1 MIRAIVLFIILGLGL
16 FVGSEYSGQ
25 QGYVLISIANKTIE
39 MSVTTLVI
47 MVVGLLIAI
56 FALEFIVK
64 KVLSS
69 TFKTFNWFTIRKI
82 RRSRRLTNEG
92 IIKLIEGDFK
102 QAEKKV
108 IRWAK
113 HHDNPLL
120 CYLMAS
126 EAADNLGNI
135 KKRDH
140 YLALANEQNHAKLAV
155 ELTRAK
161 QQVNDGHISLGLKT
175 LQSLQPD
182 APNNPILLNLLKR
195 CYITLHRWQPLIEIL
210 PKLRKFNHLT
220 EAENRELLETAHVGV
235 LADIAKRNNSHD
247 LIEHW
252 ETLNRHD
259 KKNAVI
265 TAAVARHL
273 LNVSEGKEALPFI
286 TRVMKSSPS
295 TQLYMLIAEVPQVHQ
310 QDAKKLLL
318 RVLAKNAHN
327 AEAHSAI
334 AKLYEYQNNWSDAQF
349 HLEQALSIRTS
360 IADYSRLSEV
370 LAQQNKTQAAQDV
383 SRKALS
389 LLPE

>member
-1 MIRAIVLFIILGLGL
+1 MIRAILLFIILGVGL

-25 QGYVLISIANKTIE
+25 QGYVLISIASKTIE

-47 MVVGLLIAI
+47 IVVGLFLAV
-56 FALEFIVK
+56 FACEFILK
-64 KVLSS
+64 KILTT
-69 TFKTFNWFTIRKI
+69 TFRTFNWFTIRKI

-108 IRWAK
+108 SRWAK

-126 EAADNLGNI
+126 EAADNLGNT

-140 YLALANEQNHAKLAV
+140 YLSLASEQDHARLAV

-161 QQVNDGHISLGLKT
+161 QQVNDGEIRLGLKT

-195 CYITLHRWQPLIEIL
+195 CYIALHMWQPLIEIL
-210 PKLRKFNHLT
+210 PRLIRFNHLT
-220 EAENRELLETAHVGV
+220 ETEETELLQMAHLGA
-235 LADIAKRNNSHD
+235 LDNIAKRNNSHD

-252 ETLNRHD
+252 EALKRHD
-259 KKNAVI
+259 QKNPVI
-265 TAAVARHL
+265 AAAVAQHL
-273 LNVSEGKEALPFI
+273 LSVSEGKEALPFMI
-286 TRVMKSSPS
+286 RVMKKAPS
-295 TQLYMLIAEVPQVHQ
+295 AELYRLMADVPEAQRRDAKNMLIRILE
-310 QDAKKLLL
+310 
-318 RVLAKNAHN
+318 KNDNN
-327 AEAHSAI
+327 AEAHSAL
-334 AKLYEYQNNWSDAQF
+334 AKVYEYQQHWAEAQH
-349 HLEQALSIRTS
+349 HLEKALSIRTS
-360 IADYSRLSEV
+360 ISDYSRLSDV
-370 LAQQNKTQAAQDV
+370 LSQQNKKQAAQDV

-389 LLPE
+389 LLP

>member
-1 MIRAIVLFIILGLGL
+1 MIRAILLFIILGIGL
-16 FVGSEYSGQ
+16 FIGSEYSGQ

-47 MVVGLLIAI
+47 LVVGLFLAV
-56 FALEFIVK
+56 FVCEFVLK
-64 KVLSS
+64 KILST
-69 TFKTFNWFTIRKI
+69 TFRTFNWFTIRKI

-108 IRWAK
+108 SRWAK

-126 EAADNLGNI
+126 EAADNLGNT

-140 YLALANEQNHAKLAV
+140 YLSLASEQNHARLAV

-161 QQVNDGHISLGLKT
+161 QQVNDGEITRGLKT

-195 CYITLHRWQPLIEIL
+195 CYIILHMWQPLIEIL
-210 PKLRKFNHLT
+210 PRLTRFNHLT
-220 EAENRELLETAHVGV
+220 EAEETELLQMAHLGA
-235 LADIAKRNNSHD
+235 LEEIARRNNSHD

-252 ETLNRHD
+252 ETLKRQEQ
-259 KKNAVI
+259 KNPVI
-265 TAAVARHL
+265 TAAVAKHL
-273 LNVSEGKEALPFI
+273 LSVSQGKEALPFI
-286 TRVMKSSPS
+286 IRVMKKAPS
-295 TQLYMLIAEVPQVHQ
+295 AELYLLIAEVPEAQRH
-310 QDAKKLLL
+310 DAKNLLL
-318 RVLAKNAHN
+318 RILAKNDNN
-327 AEAHSAI
+327 AEAHSAL
-334 AKLYEYQNNWSDAQF
+334 AKVYEYQHHWSEAQH
-349 HLEQALSIRTS
+349 HLEKALSIRTS
-360 IADYSRLSEV
+360 ISDYSRLSEV
-370 LAQQNKTQAAQDV
+370 LSQQNKTQAAQDV

-389 LLPE
+389 LLP